1 MENGMTEKEWKKFQA
16 TPEGGCL
23 TLAAM
28 WSAVLAFAMLC
39 AWIFSSCN
47 TGLKKENE
55 RLREELAKAQQY
67 VPLQRDT
74 IRDSIEVI
82 TQQVVTVEKVKN
94 VLTKEDKELLKDID
108 IKVKELEQ
116 LQKTGIVTHDTV
128 YLTEV
133 RDSVLRYND
142 AWADFEYWEK
152 ERKLQYAVRDSL
164 SIAVKKEYKHRF
176 LWWKWG
182 VKGYQVKAVN
192 HNPHSSIKYNTVVK
206 RGE

>member
-1 MENGMTEKEWKKFQA
+1 MDKKEWKRFEA

-23 TLAAM
+23 TTASM
-28 WSAVLAFAMLC
+28 WGTILVFALLC
-39 AWIFSSCN
+39 AWVFSSCN
-47 TGLKKENE
+47 SALKKENE

-82 TQQVVTVEKVKN
+82 TQKVVTVEKVKN

-116 LQKTGIVTHDTV
+116 LQKTGIVAHDTV

-133 RDSVLRYND
+133 RDSVLRYTD

-164 SIAVKKEYKHRF
+164 AIAVKKEYKKRF

-182 VKGYQVKAVN
+182 TKGFEVKVVS
-192 HNPHSSIKYNTVVK
+192 HNPHSTVKYNTFVK

>member
-1 MENGMTEKEWKKFQA
+1 MKIIRYED

-23 TLAAM
+23 TTMCM
-28 WSAVLAFAMLC
+28 WGVVILFAMLC
-39 AWIFSSCN
+39 ALFFGGCDSR
-47 TGLKKENE
+47 LKKENE

-67 VPLQRDT
+67 QPLKRDT

-116 LQKTGIVTHDTV
+116 LQKTGVVTHDTV

-133 RDSVLRYND
+133 RDSVLRYTD

-152 ERKLQYAVRDSL
+152 HRRLNYAVRDSL
-164 SIAVKKEYKHRF
+164 AIAVKKEYKHRF

-192 HNPHSSIKYNTVVK
+192 FNPHSTLKYNTTVR

>member
-1 MENGMTEKEWKKFQA
+1 MKIIRYED

-23 TLAAM
+23 TTMCM
-28 WSAVLAFAMLC
+28 WGVVILFAMLC
-39 AWIFSSCN
+39 ALFFGGCDSR
-47 TGLKKENE
+47 LKKENE

-82 TQQVVTVEKVKN
+82 TQKVVTVEKVKN
-94 VLTKEDKELLKDID
+94 VLTKEDKELLNDID

-116 LQKTGIVTHDTV
+116 LQKTGIVAHDTV
-128 YLTEV
+128 YLTEI

-164 SIAVKKEYKHRF
+164 AIAVKKEYKKRF
-176 LWWKWG
+176 LWWRWG
-182 VKGYQVKAVN
+182 CKGYEVKAVN
-192 HNPHSSIKYNTVVK
+192 FNPHSTVRYNTTVR

>member
-1 MENGMTEKEWKKFQA
+1 MRKIGLVLLLL
-16 TPEGGCL
+16 PLCIGC
-23 TLAAM
+23 T
-28 WSAVLAFAMLC
+28 
-39 AWIFSSCN
+39 N
-47 TGLKKENE
+47 TKLRKENE

-82 TQQVVTVEKVKN
+82 TQQVVTVEKVRN

-108 IKVKELEQ
+108 MKVKELEQ
-116 LQKTGIVTHDTV
+116 LQKTGVVTHDTV

-133 RDSVLRYND
+133 RDSVLRYTD

-164 SIAVKKEYKHRF
+164 SIAVKREYKHRF

-182 VKGYQVKAVN
+182 VKGYQVKAVPF
-192 HNPHSSIKYNTVVK
+192 NPHSSIKYNTVVK

>member
-1 MENGMTEKEWKKFQA
+1 MKIIRYED

-23 TLAAM
+23 TTMCM
-28 WSAVLAFAMLC
+28 WGVVILFAMLC
-39 AWIFSSCN
+39 ALFFGGCDSR
-47 TGLKKENE
+47 LKKENE

-74 IRDSIEVI
+74 IRDSVEVV
-82 TQQVVTVEKVKN
+82 TQKVVTVEKIKN
-94 VLTKEDKELLKDID
+94 VLTQEDRQLLKDID
-108 IKVKELEQ
+108 VKVKELES
-116 LQKTGIVTHDTV
+116 LQKMGMATRDTV
-128 YLTEV
+128 YLTEQ
-133 RDSVLRYND
+133 RDSILRYHD

-152 ERKLQYAVRDSL
+152 ERRLNYAVRDSL
-164 SIAVKKEYKHRF
+164 AIAVKREYKHRF

-192 HNPHSSIKYNTVVK
+192 FNPHSTLKYNTTVR